1 MSRTDN
7 SQPVTV
13 QTYKPFSTEFA
24 IPAMPARVAQTIAPQ
39 YPQAQTTWNGR
50 IDPIKL
56 AIAKYERERINKML
70 GY

>member
-13 QTYKPFSTEFA
+13 QSYKPFVKHA
-24 IPAMPARVAQTIAPQ
+24 IPAMPAHVAHTIAPQ

-56 AIAKYERERINKML
+56 AIAKYEREQINKML